1 MARGKRGDVT
11 VKFGADTQA
20 FTKGLDNVTGKLQ
33 KLGKH
38 KFGGAAMGALKGTI
52 FVAGAA
58 GLARFVKGT
67 LNSVDA
73 LGKLSTKLGM
83 STEFISEM
91 QYAAELSGIKNNEL
105 AMSLQRVNRRFG
117 EIQAGGGKAYIET
130 LRTLNPEILKT
141 VQNGGDITDVI
152 GELADAFNNE
162 LIPAS
167 VKTRLAFSLFDSEGV
182 KMLQLMDHGSDGI
195 AKMRKEA
202 RALGVSFDE
211 AMTKKAAT
219 ANTAFIILKSSL
231 SAMWEQFA
239 IDAASMIVTTEP
251 GKASRQTGSGTVGT
265 ARGADPRAIEQ
276 ARRDEIARKEAIV
289 AERSRAAWAEHD
301 KWKKTGGVELPPGWV
316 QPGEAGPD
324 IPWDVA
330 APSDGPPTQSEYL
343 SGIEDPEERARKE
356 QEFAQLSM
364 TAWEEHFSTVGG
376 HLEAWQMSFA
386 DANAIIFE
394 DLAQGMGDSVANA
407 ILLGESMAEN
417 MRRLMSQVAGFVISE
432 LTKMLIKKVLLDRIA
447 AASERKKSLAS
458 VHQTVG
464 QVFSKTWSWWSDIF
478 PPIAPVMAALAA
490 GAALAGSLAYFA
502 EGGIVT
508 GATLGILGEA
518 GPEAV
523 IPLDRLGEFGGET
536 TIIIELDGRVIAQ
549 AAVENMPGVLRL
561 QGLG

>member
-73 LGKLSTKLGM
+73 LGKISTKLGM

-152 GELADAFNNE
+152 GDLADAFNND

-167 VKTRLAFSLFDSEGV
+167 QKTRLAFSLFDSEGV
-182 KMLQLMDHGSDGI
+182 KMLQLMENGSDGI

-202 RALGVSFDE
+202 RALGVSIDANMTRKAAE
-211 AMTKKAAT
+211 ANDAYTRLAASADALWKRFAVGAVDLVTRDKLDWGVGGASPVRAQNAARARDAAAAAAKKA
-219 ANTAFIILKSSL
+219 SD
-231 SAMWEQFA
+231 
-239 IDAASMIVTTEP
+239 DA
-251 GKASRQTGSGTVGT
+251 
-265 ARGADPRAIEQ
+265 
-276 ARRDEIARKEAIV
+276 
-289 AERSRAAWAEHD
+289 
-301 KWKKTGGVELPPGWV
+301 WKRTGGVEPPPGWV

-324 IPWDVA
+324 IPWDAA

-364 TAWEEHFSTVGG
+364 TAWEQHFSTVGG
-376 HLEAWQMSFA
+376 HLESWQMSFA
-386 DANAIIFE
+386 DANAVIFE

-432 LTKMLIKKVLLDRIA
+432 LTKLMIKKVLLDRIA

-464 QVFSKTWSWWSDIF
+464 QVFSKTFSWWSDIF

>member
-20 FTKGLDNVTGKLQ
+20 FSKGLDGVTGKLQ

-117 EIQAGGGKAYIET
+117 EIQAGGGAAYVET

-152 GELADAFNNE
+152 GDLADAFNND
-162 LIPAS
+162 LIPSS

-182 KMLQLMDHGSDGI
+182 KMLQLMENGSDGI
-195 AKMRKEA
+195 ANMRKEA

-211 AMTKKAAT
+211 NMTRKAAEANDAYTRLAATIDALWKRFAVSAVDAVTGKKPHHGMGGIGGAGYVEAMEAARARDAAAAAAKKA
-219 ANTAFIILKSSL
+219 SG
-231 SAMWEQFA
+231 
-239 IDAASMIVTTEP
+239 DA
-251 GKASRQTGSGTVGT
+251 
-265 ARGADPRAIEQ
+265 
-276 ARRDEIARKEAIV
+276 
-289 AERSRAAWAEHD
+289 
-301 KWKKTGGVELPPGWV
+301 WKKTGGVESPPGWV
-316 QPGEAGPD
+316 TPGEAGPD
-324 IPWDVA
+324 IPWDAA

-376 HLEAWQMSFA
+376 HLESWQMSFA
-386 DANAIIFE
+386 DANAVIFE

-417 MRRLMSQVAGFVISE
+417 MKRLMGQVAGFVISE
-432 LTKMLIKKVLLDRIA
+432 LVKLMIKKVLLDRIA
-447 AASERKKSLAS
+447 AASERKKSLAT

-464 QVFSKTWSWWSDIF
+464 SVFTKTWEYWTPIF
-478 PPIAPVMAALAA
+478 APIAPVMAALAA
-490 GAALAGSLAYFA
+490 AGALVGGMAYFA